1 MLQNPFAISI
11 EDVVS
16 SLGSNIEKGL
26 DEHEVQQRLES
37 YGPNKVPEQAPKKRW
52 RIFTDQLLD
61 PIIYILT
68 VAALLAFMF
77 DDPLEGFAILVVIVI
92 SVSIGFFMELQA
104 LRSLEALRK
113 MGRAMV
119 VVVRDGHRL
128 NIKTSELVPGDVIL
142 LSPGDVVPAD
152 ARLIKVDNL
161 TVKESALTGES
172 IPVAKLTDAMSEE
185 TPISD
190 QNNMVF
196 RGTMVITGSCSAIVT
211 ATGKDTQL
219 GRIQQ
224 MGIDAQKESTPLEKK
239 LNRLSKGLI
248 GLVLFFAILIVL
260 IGALREKDLLLMIET
275 GVALAV
281 AAIPEGLPIV
291 ATVALAQGMLKLAQK
306 KVVIKKMEAVQTLGA
321 MTIICTD
328 KTGTLT
334 EDRMKAHTV
343 VFQDTLLS
351 DVYQTDDTSL
361 EDIKKNRVFNEMMTA
376 GILCNNVDP
385 TAKEKWGDSIELA
398 LMDFAEYLGYSSD
411 TVKGNNPKI
420 LEIPFDAEQKLM
432 ATVHRG
438 MEHFNV
444 YVKGAFENLVDSC
457 DSIMGRNGIE
467 AFNDKNEWEKKVDEL
482 ASQGLRTLAFA
493 HKNVKETPER
503 ETLLH
508 GLTFL
513 GIIGFID
520 PARDDVKNTIDIYK
534 KAGIK
539 VVMATG
545 DHPGTAKKIAEEVG
559 LLECGTLPGSVLRG
573 IDLEKGDFHTH
584 KDSKL
589 LDAIVFARVTPEQKL
604 NLVKFY
610 QRNNH
615 VVGMIGDGINDVPAL
630 KKANIGIAMGIR
642 GTEAAREAAD
652 VILKNDKFTAI
663 ELAIR
668 QGRVIF
674 QNIRQFVVYLLSCNL
689 AEIFSVAVAALFNLT
704 SPLLPLQ
711 ILFLNLVTDIFP
723 ALALGLGKG
732 EKDIMQQSPKNPKEP
747 ILDRVDWYKTIAY
760 GLCISAAVLGMVVY
774 AHYSLNLPA
783 EITNNMAFYT
793 LVLAQLLNVFNM
805 PKSKESF
812 FKNEVTA
819 NPWVWAAIIL
829 SLIIAFGIGF
839 VSPAAKV
846 LYLRPLSFGQMG
858 VVVLF
863 AFGSLVAAQAIKHVG
878 NGFIGRTRSS

>member
-1 MLQNPFAISI
+1 MLQNPFAISV

-16 SLGSNIEKGL
+16 SLGSHIEKGL
-26 DEHEVQQRLES
+26 GEHEVQRRLES
-37 YGPNKVPEQAPKKRW
+37 YGPNEVPEQAPKKRW
-52 RIFTDQLLD
+52 RILADQLLD

-104 LRSLEALRK
+104 VRSLEALRK

-128 NIKTSELVPGDVIL
+128 NIKTSELVPGDVML
-142 LSPGDVVPAD
+142 LGPGDVVPAD

-161 TVKESALTGES
+161 SVKESALTGES
-172 IPVAKLTDAMSEE
+172 IPVAKSTDPIAKE

-248 GLVLFFAILIVL
+248 GLVLFFAVLIVF
-260 IGALREKDLLLMIET
+260 IGALRGKDLLLMIET

-321 MTIICTD
+321 TTIICTD

-334 EDRMKAHTV
+334 EDRMNVHTV
-343 VFQDTLLS
+343 ALRDTLLS
-351 DVYQTDDTSL
+351 DVYQTYDTSF
-361 EDIKKNRVFNEMMTA
+361 EDIKKNRVFAEMMRA

-385 TAKEKWGDSIELA
+385 TVKEKRGDSIELA
-398 LMDFAEYLGYSSD
+398 LMDFAEYSGYSPGK
-411 TVKGNNPKI
+411 VKENNPKI
-420 LEIPFDAEQKLM
+420 LELPFDAEQKLM
-432 ATVHRG
+432 ATAHRG
-438 MEHFNV
+438 TEHFNV

-457 DSIMGRNGIE
+457 DSIMGRSGIE

-503 ETLLH
+503 ETLLQ

-539 VVMATG
+539 VVMVTG
-545 DHPGTAKKIAEEVG
+545 DHPGTAK
-559 LLECGTLPGSVLRG
+559 
-573 IDLEKGDFHTH
+573 
-584 KDSKL
+584 
-589 LDAIVFARVTPEQKL
+589 
-604 NLVKFY
+604 
-610 QRNNH
+610 
-615 VVGMIGDGINDVPAL
+615 
-630 KKANIGIAMGIR
+630 
-642 GTEAAREAAD
+642 
-652 VILKNDKFTAI
+652 
-663 ELAIR
+663 
-668 QGRVIF
+668 
-674 QNIRQFVVYLLSCNL
+674 
-689 AEIFSVAVAALFNLT
+689 
-704 SPLLPLQ
+704 
-711 ILFLNLVTDIFP
+711 
-723 ALALGLGKG
+723 
-732 EKDIMQQSPKNPKEP
+732 
-747 ILDRVDWYKTIAY
+747 
-760 GLCISAAVLGMVVY
+760 
-774 AHYSLNLPA
+774 
-783 EITNNMAFYT
+783 
-793 LVLAQLLNVFNM
+793 
-805 PKSKESF
+805 
-812 FKNEVTA
+812 
-819 NPWVWAAIIL
+819 
-829 SLIIAFGIGF
+829 
-839 VSPAAKV
+839 
-846 LYLRPLSFGQMG
+846 
-858 VVVLF
+858 
-863 AFGSLVAAQAIKHVG
+863 
-878 NGFIGRTRSS
+878 